1 MESHRLYARA
11 RDNPAQ
17 QDALLV
23 VGNAV
28 GARNNSIHRIVLF
41 AGCASLRA
49 PARPPSRPHARRG
62 RGAVLNPGPAA
73 MSTKAHTKAIAMLYR
88 GVEYSVVQGIERH
101 LWQWAATVSGTK
113 ISGARQRAGTRP

>member
-41 AGCASLRA
+41 AGCASLCA
-49 PARPPSRPHARRG
+49 PARPRSRPHAPESARG
-62 RGAVLNPGPAA
+62 RAQFRSRHP
-73 MSTKAHTKAIAMLYR
+73 TKTLTRKGNRDPISR
-88 GVEYSVVQGIERH
+88 G
-101 LWQWAATVSGTK
+101 
-113 ISGARQRAGTRP
+113 